1 MCKPPIIRD
10 MNPITYARYHYT
22 GSTIKLSKELGISRQ
37 YLSRVEQGLYDKP
50 NDKVLN
56 WATETLNRHLEKSV
70 TNEAVAQLYR
80 EWQWQQ
86 RESTKLNKALR
97 PLDISEYDLVSQ
109 PSFRHDGI
117 IYYHKVFTQWRGD
130 YWNSSHAF
138 CVDMCLHPSPV
149 AEYEEGSTVTMPN
162 QLKKVLGS
170 LNLVG
175 SGFKT
180 SER

>member
-1 MCKPPIIRD
+1 
-10 MNPITYARYHYT
+10 MNPVSYARYLYT

-50 NDKVLN
+50 NDKILDWTV
-56 WATETLNRHLEKSV
+56 ETLNRSLEKPV
-70 TNEAVAQLYR
+70 NQDIVLQLYR

-97 PLDISEYDLVSQ
+97 PLEVTEYAKISQGSYRQ
-109 PSFRHDGI
+109 HGI
-117 IYYHKVFTQWRGD
+117 VYYHKVFEQWRGD
-130 YWNSSHAF
+130 YWPSAHAF

-149 AEYEEGSTVTMPN
+149 AEYEEGETITMPN
-162 QLKKVLGS
+162 QLKKVLSS
-170 LNLVG
+170 LKLIG
-175 SGFKT
+175 EGFVT